1 MKEWP
6 HIISDEAD
14 AIYRLVSVDFCWL
27 PCANALLLQWQS
39 IQRIYECRTII
50 RKAALEALEAHWASN
65 AKYNDPEAH
74 KEYVEFA
81 LGPGLPFLYS
91 HIEHQD
97 EEDMVQVSE
106 M

>member
-1 MKEWP
+1 M
-6 HIISDEAD
+6 IIG
-14 AIYRLVSVDFCWL
+14 
-27 PCANALLLQWQS
+27 
-39 IQRIYECRTII
+39 
-50 RKAALEALEAHWASN
+50 KAALEALEAHWASN

-97 EEDMVQVSE
+97 GEDMVQVSE
-106 M
+106 I